1 MMDKVQRLETEPLRC
16 TYQVTMRKVQ
26 SIPVYKAQVFEDF
39 DGDQLYLLF
48 IKEQALVPE
57 LMKLHPICTLL
68 GGQGEGLD
76 NAVKITSEQ
85 SIGMHRYL
93 TEDDTIDI
101 KKYQDL
107 CEKNLKVS

>member
-1 MMDKVQRLETEPLRC
+1 MIWPSTGNGTASSDRA
-16 TYQVTMRKVQ
+16 
-26 SIPVYKAQVFEDF
+26 SIM
-39 DGDQLYLLF
+39 GDQLYLLF

-93 TEDDTIDI
+93 TEDDTIDV
-101 KKYQDL
+101 KKYLDL

>member
-1 MMDKVQRLETEPLRC
+1 MIWPSTGNGTASSD
-16 TYQVTMRKVQ
+16 RKQ
-26 SIPVYKAQVFEDF
+26 TPM
-39 DGDQLYLLF
+39 GDQLYLLF

-93 TEDDTIDI
+93 TEDDTIDV

>member
-1 MMDKVQRLETEPLRC
+1 MIWPSTGNGTASSDRT
-16 TYQVTMRKVQ
+16 
-26 SIPVYKAQVFEDF
+26 SIM
-39 DGDQLYLLF
+39 GDQLYLLF

-93 TEDDTIDI
+93 TEDDTIDV